1 MRVAEQQN
9 QTPDKSIIELMRQ
22 ASKTEDA
29 PSFADAVK
37 AAGEDSLGIK
47 SFHLKDATYLNPAKE
62 EKKDLLEQIEEG
74 TALDA
79 AERKNQMAV
88 LSHTVSEEDYMRM
101 QEEGFS
107 LDASATNTIVTAID
121 KIKVELAKA
130 GVDVSCFG
138 DDLSEE
144 QLEAIAGNPELARQL
159 IEAFR
164 EADLPLREETM
175 QDMAKVFEMADA
187 LTAPSEGAVKYLL
200 DNQLDPTLEN
210 LYMAEYS
217 GSSGYQPAPAM
228 DVSSFAPQIEMVIR
242 TAGLEVSED
251 TLRTS
256 RWMLEQEIPL
266 TPENL
271 SYAQAL
277 KTMELPI
284 PAEKLAER
292 AAAAVAEGAGLMD
305 AMLLDGYTLAE
316 QAQHALDVVQSAVM
330 EDVAY
335 VAEHGME
342 FTIRSLEQAA
352 AVRETAQATGE
363 TEPLPAGEEAA
374 AAVLREGEAGQ
385 EYTRSGLQLLTAW
398 RQLEEVR
405 LMMTAQANYSLLKQ
419 GISIDTQ
426 PLAALVEQL
435 KELENSYYRNLLA
448 AEQMES
454 SDENVFLFKEI
465 TTRVTE
471 IKYVPAYVLGAKEA
485 DVSTIAGIHEAG
497 TALKDTFEKA
507 NERYETLMTAPRA
520 DLGDSIQK
528 AFRNVDDILA
538 DMQMEI
544 SEENRRAVRILG
556 YNSLE
561 INQESVAEM
570 KAADEEVQRMFK
582 NMTPSVVMEMIRRGI
597 KPLGMP
603 LEELNHV
610 AEDLKAGGISGGET
624 EKYSEYL
631 WKLEQNHAISEEE
644 RSSYIGIYRLMKQ
657 VENTDGAAIGALLNQ
672 GAELTM
678 KNLLTAVRSEK
689 RGGKMEYA
697 VDDAFAG
704 VERGNAE
711 SLSITEQIEIGYQNN
726 CLKDVL
732 DAMTP
737 EKLRVMMQQR
747 PDWENMTPE
756 QLKAALEQTETDESQ
771 TDMAYAKERLAQ
783 LEQAAGAAK
792 DIYHVLEK
800 YDIPNTM
807 ANVLA
812 MEMMIKDRNQMF
824 RKIFGGAGKE
834 ADRSPGAED
843 AGEEKAKLL
852 EAFGEAL
859 SDPEALSAAQEKLGE
874 LAEAAMTDRINREE
888 VKSLDVREMR
898 LLSAQLSV
906 SRILAKEEQYCVPV
920 MVDEELLNVSVKIVR
935 GMDKKGS
942 VDIMMES
949 DRHGKIAA
957 AFQAKEKGISGLVAV
972 NSKETKETL
981 ETGLSVLAERL
992 SGEGNAVSDLHFAHV
1007 ADLDLN
1013 HFSMGAYGAEAGSG
1027 IPAERESESYKVQ
1040 TSRLYRIAES
1050 FIKSIK
1056 ETLG

>member
-9 QTPDKSIIELMRQ
+9 Q
-22 ASKTEDA
+22 
-29 PSFADAVK
+29 
-37 AAGEDSLGIK
+37 AAGKGILERVQQTAKAEEPALFANAIKTAEADSLGAK
-47 SFHLKDATYLNPAKE
+47 SINLKDATYLNPAKE
-62 EKKDLLEQIEEG
+62 EKKTLLEEMEEG
-74 TALDA
+74 AALDA
-79 AERKNQMAV
+79 SERKNQMAV
-88 LSHTVSEEDYMRM
+88 LAHTTSEEDYARM
-101 QEEGFS
+101 KEEGFS
-107 LDASATNTIVTAID
+107 LDSSAANTIVTVID

-130 GVDVSCFG
+130 GADVSCFG

-164 EADLPLREETM
+164 QADLPLSGETM
-175 QDMAKVFEMADA
+175 RDVAKVFEMADT
-187 LTAPSEGAVKYLL
+187 LSTPSEGAVKYLL
-200 DNQLDPTLEN
+200 DNQLSPTLEN
-210 LYMAEYS
+210 LYVAEHS
-217 GSSGYQPAPAM
+217 GIGGYQPAPGM
-228 DVSSFAPQIEMVIR
+228 DVSSFSSQIEMVIR
-242 TAGLEVSED
+242 TAGLEVNGD
-251 TLRTS
+251 TLHTS
-256 RWMLEQEIPL
+256 QWMLENQISL
-266 TPENL
+266 TPRNL

-292 AAAAVAEGAGLMD
+292 VAAAVAEGAGPMD
-305 AMLLDGYTLAE
+305 AMILDGYTLEE
-316 QAQHALDVVQSAVM
+316 QAQHTLEVIQSATR
-330 EDVAY
+330 EDVSY
-335 VAEHGME
+335 VVGQGME
-342 FTIRSLEQAA
+342 LTVRSLEQAEALRKANEASGDEEQIASGEGA
-352 AVRETAQATGE
+352 A
-363 TEPLPAGEEAA
+363 LPEE
-374 AAVLREGEAGQ
+374 EAGQ

-405 LMMTAQANYSLLKQ
+405 LIMTAQANYSLLKQ

-426 PLAALVEQL
+426 PLADLVEQL
-435 KELENSYYRNLLA
+435 KAMENSYHQRLLA
-448 AEQMES
+448 AEQIET
-454 SDENVFLFKEI
+454 SDENVSLFREI

-471 IKYVPAYVLGAKEA
+471 IKYVPAYVLGAKDA
-485 DVSTIAGIHEAG
+485 DVSTISGIHEAG

-538 DMQMEI
+538 DLQMET

-561 INQESVAEM
+561 IHPESVAEM

-582 NMTPSVVMEMIRRGI
+582 NMTPPVVMEMIKRGI
-597 KPLGMP
+597 NPLGMP

-610 AEDLKAGGISGGET
+610 AEELKAGGAGKEET

-644 RSSYIGIYRLMKQ
+644 RSSYIGIYRLIKQ

-697 VDDAFAG
+697 VDDEFSG
-704 VERGNAE
+704 VERGNTKNR
-711 SLSITEQIEIGYQNN
+711 SITEQIEIGYQNN

-732 DAMTP
+732 DTMTP
-737 EKLRVMMQQR
+737 EKMRVMMQQR
-747 PDWENMTPE
+747 PDWEMMTPE
-756 QLKAALEQTETDESQ
+756 QLKEALEQTKTDESQ
-771 TDMAYAKERLAQ
+771 LEMAYAKERLAQ
-783 LEQAAGAAK
+783 LEQAAGVTK
-792 DIYHVLEK
+792 DIYHVLER

-812 MEMMIKDRNQMF
+812 MEAMMKDRNQMF
-824 RKIFGGAGKE
+824 RKIFGSEGKE
-834 ADRSPGAED
+834 AGNGAD
-843 AGEEKAKLL
+843 AGDIEAMKAKLL
-852 EAFGEAL
+852 EEFGEAV
-859 SDPEALSAAQEKLGE
+859 SDPEELAAAQEKLGE
-874 LAEAAMTDRINREE
+874 LAENVMEAMRNSEE

-898 LLSAQLSV
+898 LLSAQLSI
-906 SRILAKEEQYCVPV
+906 SRILAREEQYCVPV
-920 MVDEELLNVSVKIVR
+920 MVKDEMLNVSVKIVR
-935 GMDKKGS
+935 GADRKGT

-949 DRHGKIAA
+949 ELHGKVAA
-957 AFQAKEKGISGLVAV
+957 AFQAKEKGIGGLIATD
-972 NSKETKETL
+972 SQETKEML
-981 ETGLSVLAERL
+981 ENGLSALAEFL
-992 SGEGNAVSDLHFAHV
+992 STEGTPVSDLHCVHS

-1013 HFSMGAYGAEAGSG
+1013 RFSMGAYGVEADSQV
-1027 IPAERESESYKVQ
+1027 PTDKESEDYQVQ

-1050 FIKSIK
+1050 FIKNIK